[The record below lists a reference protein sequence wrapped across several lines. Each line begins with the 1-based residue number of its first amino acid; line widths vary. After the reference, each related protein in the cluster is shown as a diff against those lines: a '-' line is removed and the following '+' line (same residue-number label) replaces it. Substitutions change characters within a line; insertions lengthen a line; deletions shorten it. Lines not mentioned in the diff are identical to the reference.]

1 MLSKPKPPQP
11 VPTVASTPAAYAA
24 QAPVGNPITANYSG
38 RGASRAS
45 MGQRPNKLLRP
56 YTGAMSSNTAR
67 PTLLGG

>member
-1 MLSKPKPPQP
+1 MFKKPKPPQP
-11 VPTVASTPAAYAA
+11 VETVKSTPAAYPAKS
-24 QAPVGNPITANYSG
+24 PVGNPITANYSG

-56 YTGAMSSNTAR
+56 YTGALSSTSAR